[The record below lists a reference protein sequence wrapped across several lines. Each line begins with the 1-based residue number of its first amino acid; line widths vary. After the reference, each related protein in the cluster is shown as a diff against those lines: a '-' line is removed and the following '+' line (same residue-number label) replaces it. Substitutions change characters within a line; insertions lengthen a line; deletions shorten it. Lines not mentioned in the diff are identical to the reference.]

1 MNTNKQRG
9 KKMFKRT
16 IITLAL
22 TLAMLFSISN
32 IAKASVSTDNQ
43 FYIKAVINDA
53 GMQAMW
59 AQDISLWIENPGF
72 TKYELTGI
80 GHQICASTR
89 GVGFY
94 VITFWHSFGHGKIT
108 KVSCN

>member
-1 MNTNKQRG
+1 M
-9 KKMFKRT
+9 KKT
-16 IITLAL
+16 IIATIILTTL
-22 TLAMLFSISN
+22 MLSSISN
-32 IAKASVSTDNQ
+32 IAKASVTTDNQ

-72 TKYELTGI
+72 TKYELTGL
-80 GHQICASTR
+80 GHQICASTK

-94 VITFWHSFGHGKIT
+94 VITFWHAFGSGKIT
-108 KVSCN
+108 SVSCK

>member
-1 MNTNKQRG
+1 MI
-9 KKMFKRT
+9 KRA

-22 TLAMLFSISN
+22 TSAMLFSISN

-43 FYIKAVINDA
+43 FKIKNIINQV

-80 GHQICASTR
+80 GNQICASTR

-94 VITFWHSFGHGKIT
+94 VITFWHSFGRDQIT
-108 KVSCN
+108 KVKCY